1 MGLVAG
7 IDIGN
12 STTEIVISDGEKPVV
27 WDRRPTRGT
36 KGSQASV
43 QAAHSLLRNMEREHN
58 LTVTKVVVAPWH
70 PVETLTSTIHE
81 PLPETGNI
89 RIVKTAHSSVVGDGW
104 AAGQPW
110 VVGTKCQVG
119 VPVIAL
125 VPTSFGYEFA
135 AKKINEA
142 VESGATVGGVVVAD
156 DEAVLIAKRI
166 NLSVPV
172 VDGADLETAL
182 QAIQLFLEVRP
193 QGFSVQTA
201 TDVWA
206 LRSALSLEESQVVHL
221 NSIARWVRN
230 DRTVVLGIFS
240 DSHESD
246 DKTFGRLTWLD
257 GTSVDLFDA
266 IGAFNASNIGDVV
279 EIEIFEKISTSDVW
293 AFDITAALA
302 DKGLR
307 NIGHT
312 RDLAIAQLAK
322 SNSKVEVNLEIIFE
336 VPVTVAKSEAHAA
349 ALGANT
355 TPGLAK
361 DAVILDIGGGTIDII
376 GNQELGAQAIG
387 NAEISAA
394 GAGELLTAAVA
405 HALGTSRGAADWIKR
420 GPAQRLESPH
430 VLLGE
435 DGSKAFVDED
445 KAYPAT
451 AMGSLVTPGPAGYLT
466 FGQNI
471 APAEWRIMRQSLKRI
486 AIGANVARLLR
497 SFNLSSDSE
506 KIHNIVI
513 VGGPAADDEL
523 IPILSQVQGIG
534 GLGRGNV
541 AGILGH
547 RFAVAYGLSQLAD

>member
-1 MGLVAG
+1 MELVAG

-12 STTEIVISDGEKPVV
+12 STTEIVISDRERPVA

-58 LTVTKVVVAPWH
+58 LAVAKVVVAPWH
-70 PVETLTSTIHE
+70 PVETLTSTVHE
-81 PLPETGNI
+81 PLPETGTI
-89 RIVKTAHSSVVGDGW
+89 RIVKTAHNSVVGDGW
-104 AAGQPW
+104 AAGEPW
-110 VVGTKCQVG
+110 LITTKCQLG

-125 VPTSFGYEFA
+125 VPAGFGFALA
-135 AKKINEA
+135 AKNINEA
-142 VESGATVGGVVVAD
+142 VSSGAIVGGVIVAD

-166 NLSVPV
+166 NLAVPV
-172 VDGADLETAL
+172 VDGADLTSAL
-182 QAIQLFLEVRP
+182 QAIQLFVEVRP

-206 LRSALSLEESQVVHL
+206 LRSALNLDETQATHL
-221 NSIARWVRN
+221 NSIARWVRH
-230 DRTVVLGIFS
+230 DRTVVLGVFS
-240 DSHESD
+240 DSHLSNNP
-246 DKTFGRLTWLD
+246 TVGRLTWLD
-257 GTSVDLFDA
+257 GTSTDLFESIA
-266 IGAFNASNIGDVV
+266 TFSASKIGDITA
-279 EIEIFEKISTSDVW
+279 IEILENIFTSDVW
-293 AFDITAALA
+293 AFDITAALS

-307 NIGHT
+307 NVGHT
-312 RDLAIAQLAK
+312 RDIAIAQLAR
-322 SNSKVEVNLEIIFE
+322 SVAQENINLETIFDA
-336 VPVTVAKSEAHAA
+336 PVTIAKSEAQAA

-361 DAVILDIGGGTIDII
+361 DAVILDIGGGTLDII
-376 GNQELGAQAIG
+376 SISEFDVT
-387 NAEISAA
+387 EMSAA

-405 HALGTSRGAADWIKR
+405 HALGISRGAADWIKR

-435 DGSKAFVDED
+435 DGSKAFVEED
-445 KAYPAT
+445 KPYPAT

-466 FGQNI
+466 FGQNVQ
-471 APAEWRIMRQSLKRI
+471 PAEWRIMRQSLKRI
-486 AIGANVARLLR
+486 AIGANVDRLLQ
-497 SFNLSSDSE
+497 SFNLSNHLE
-506 KIHNIVI
+506 KIHNVVI

-547 RFAVAYGLSQLAD
+547 RFAVAYGLSQLSD